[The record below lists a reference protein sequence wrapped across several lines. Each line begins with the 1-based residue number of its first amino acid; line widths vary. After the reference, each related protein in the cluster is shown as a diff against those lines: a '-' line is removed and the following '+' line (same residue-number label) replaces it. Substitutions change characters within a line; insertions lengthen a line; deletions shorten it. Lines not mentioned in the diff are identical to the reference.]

1 MLKKEEGAVLTSGK
15 SGTSSRIVTLLG
27 RRSGKIRL
35 IAKGAAREN
44 SPFRGLLEPGAV
56 IEAVYYY
63 KEGRDIYFL
72 KEASLLAPATAGS
85 GTLQSAASK
94 LAALELV
101 DQICYA
107 GNPDPKVS
115 ELIESYVQIGEPSDS
130 LLLFLAFEVKLL
142 DALGALP
149 EFGSC
154 SVCGA
159 AAAGGRYDPVDGIC
173 FCEREDPGRA
183 DMIPL
188 SEEVYRLLQ
197 QAATRSLA
205 ELAHLAAEADA
216 RKTFGLLLHWTY
228 TYHVQGYRLPNS
240 LKLLK

>member
-1 MLKKEEGAVLTSGK
+1 MLKKDEGAVLKSRK

-35 IAKGAAREN
+35 LAKGAAREN

-63 KEGRDIYFL
+63 RDGREIYFL
-72 KEASLLAPATAGS
+72 REASLLYPATAGS

-94 LAALELV
+94 LAALELA
-101 DQICYA
+101 DQISYP
-107 GNPDPKVS
+107 GDPDPKVS
-115 ELIESYVQIGEPSDS
+115 EIIESYLRTGEPVDA

-149 EFGSC
+149 EFETC
-154 SVCGA
+154 SACGA
-159 AAAGGRYDPVDGIC
+159 AASGGHYDPVDGVC
-173 FCEREDPGRA
+173 FCERERSGRN
-183 DMIPL
+183 DMIAL
-188 SEEVYRLLQ
+188 SEPVSHLLR
-197 QAATRSLA
+197 QAAACSFS
-205 ELAHLAAEADA
+205 ELERLEAEAGA
-216 RKTFGLLLHWTY
+216 RKTVGLVLHWTY
-228 TYHVQGYRLPNS
+228 TYHVHGYRVPNS

>member
-1 MLKKEEGAVLTSGK
+1 MLKKDEGAVLRSGK

-35 IAKGAAREN
+35 LAKGAAKKD
-44 SPFRGLLEPGAV
+44 SPFRGALEPGAV

-63 KEGRDIYFL
+63 KDGRDVYFL

-85 GTLQSAASK
+85 GTLQSAASL

-101 DQICYA
+101 DQITYA
-107 GNPDPKVS
+107 GNPEPKVS
-115 ELIESYVQIGEPSDS
+115 ELIESYLEIGESADS
-130 LLLFLAFEVKLL
+130 LLLFLAFETKLL

-149 EFGSC
+149 EFGTC
-154 SVCGA
+154 SACGREA
-159 AAAGGRYDPVDGIC
+159 WGGRYDPVNGIS
-173 FCEREDPGRA
+173 FCASERSAPAET
-183 DMIPL
+183 IPL
-188 SEEVYRLLQ
+188 SEPVGRLLRD
-197 QAATRSLA
+197 AAARTFSEFARLSA
-205 ELAHLAAEADA
+205 EEGA

-228 TYHVQGYRLPNS
+228 TYHVQGYRLPNA